1 MGQFRLIIPSSACI
15 MCSRILIIS
24 LLVASSFAHKIPVCK
39 HETQDITVKAC
50 TVALKTVCGPEA
62 DGGVTGQVV
71 APDTVCADVVDKI
84 CVVADDEATGC
95 NSITRKVCLLQQN
108 LSTNHLES
116 FQLLWILKASVG
128 PFQKA
133 HARIKQLLLEK
144 PHAVCLNFQV
154 YFAHVNLFR
163 HIITFYASIQQ
174 CYEDSL

>member
-1 MGQFRLIIPSSACI
+1 
-15 MCSRILIIS
+15 MCYRILIIS

-95 NSITRKVCLLQQN
+95 NSITRKVCVA
-108 LSTNHLES
+108 STKLVDQSSGKLPAPLDFEGICRAIPKGTCAD
-116 FQLLWILKASVG
+116 QTVTVG
-128 PFQKA
+128 KTT
-133 HARIKQLLLEK
+133 
-144 PHAVCLNFQV
+144 C
-154 YFAHVNLFR
+154 
-163 HIITFYASIQQ
+163 
-174 CYEDSL
+174 SLP

>member
-1 MGQFRLIIPSSACI
+1 

-95 NSITRKVCLLQQN
+95 NSITRKVCVA
-108 LSTNHLES
+108 STKLVDQSSGKLPAPLDFEGICRAIPKGTCAD
-116 FQLLWILKASVG
+116 QTVTVG
-128 PFQKA
+128 KTT
-133 HARIKQLLLEK
+133 
-144 PHAVCLNFQV
+144 C
-154 YFAHVNLFR
+154 
-163 HIITFYASIQQ
+163 
-174 CYEDSL
+174 SLP

>member
-1 MGQFRLIIPSSACI
+1 MG
-15 MCSRILIIS
+15 CSRILIIS

-95 NSITRKVCLLQQN
+95 NSITTKLVDQSSGKLPAPLDFEGNCRAIPKGTCADQTV
-108 LSTNHLES
+108 T
-116 FQLLWILKASVG
+116 VG
-128 PFQKA
+128 KTT
-133 HARIKQLLLEK
+133 
-144 PHAVCLNFQV
+144 C
-154 YFAHVNLFR
+154 
-163 HIITFYASIQQ
+163 
-174 CYEDSL
+174 SLP

>member
-1 MGQFRLIIPSSACI
+1 

-95 NSITRKVCLLQQN
+95 NSITRKVCVA
-108 LSTNHLES
+108 STKLVDQSSGKLPAPLDFEGICRAIPKGTCAD
-116 FQLLWILKASVG
+116 QTVTVG
-128 PFQKA
+128 KTT
-133 HARIKQLLLEK
+133 
-144 PHAVCLNFQV
+144 C
-154 YFAHVNLFR
+154 
-163 HIITFYASIQQ
+163 
-174 CYEDSL
+174 SLT

>member
-1 MGQFRLIIPSSACI
+1 

-24 LLVASSFAHKIPVCK
+24 LLVASTFAHKIPVCK

-95 NSITRKVCLLQQN
+95 NSITRKVCVA
-108 LSTNHLES
+108 STKLVDQSSGKLPAPLDFEGICRAIPKGTCAD
-116 FQLLWILKASVG
+116 QTVTVG
-128 PFQKA
+128 KTT
-133 HARIKQLLLEK
+133 
-144 PHAVCLNFQV
+144 C
-154 YFAHVNLFR
+154 
-163 HIITFYASIQQ
+163 
-174 CYEDSL
+174 SLP